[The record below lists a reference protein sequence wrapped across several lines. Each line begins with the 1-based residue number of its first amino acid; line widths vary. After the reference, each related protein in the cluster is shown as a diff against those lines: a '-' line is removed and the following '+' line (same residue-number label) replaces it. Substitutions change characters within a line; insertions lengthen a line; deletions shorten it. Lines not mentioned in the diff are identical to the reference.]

1 MKKIFI
7 AFILISALTNA
18 QNSIEGF
25 ISPNIDSDWLILY
38 KIEGTE
44 QVYVKDT
51 KIKKDSIAVN
61 GNQREVGSF
70 KITLPNNAEP
80 GTYRATYR
88 LEGQGFIDFVYNKED
103 VSFIFNPDYPTQS
116 VAFTQ
121 SEENKLYREYIDAIT
136 KVQQTLDSIQV
147 SALQNPELNL
157 SDAYSKAY
165 TLVKNTQ
172 TTYEE
177 KTKGYYIQPFV
188 KSSLRSNLPTLISSI
203 PDYMGHITGT
213 FFDNIDFSN
222 QVLINSSFITNRIL
236 DYIFYIH
243 YAEDLDEQNQLHR
256 KAIETVLSKINS
268 LPYKRDIIEFL
279 VDQYET
285 SRNIIMIDY
294 LFEEHYNALPKN
306 LQNQKFKSEKMAKF
320 AAEVGRT
327 APNFSWTENGV
338 IYDLASLND
347 AEHYVLVFWSTSCSH
362 CLREIPQLYDF
373 MKNQQQMKVI
383 GFALENDALVWEQYS
398 KNNLQGW
405 HNVLGLNKWENK
417 TARTYQINATPSY
430 FVLDKNKKIIAKPN
444 EFEDVKAYINTL
456 KM

>member
-1 MKKIFI
+1 M
-7 AFILISALTNA
+7 SALVHA
-18 QNSIEGF
+18 QNSVEGF

-38 KIEGTE
+38 RIEGTE

-61 GNQREVGSF
+61 GDQREVGSF
-70 KITLPNNAEP
+70 SITLPKNAEP

-88 LEGQGFIDFVYNKED
+88 LEGEGFIDFVYNKED

-121 SEENKLYREYIDAIT
+121 SEENKLYKEYIEAIT

-147 SALQNPELNL
+147 TALQNPELNL
-157 SDAYSKAY
+157 SEAYAKAY
-165 TLVKNTQ
+165 TVVKNTQ
-172 TTYEE
+172 TIYLE
-177 KTKGYYIQPFV
+177 KTKGYYIHPFV
-188 KSSLRSNLPTLISSI
+188 KSSFRSNPKNLIPSI
-203 PDYMGHITGT
+203 PEYMDHITGT
-213 FFDNIDFSN
+213 FFDKIDFTN
-222 QVLINSSFITNRIL
+222 QTLINSSFITNRVL

-243 YAEDLDEQNQLHR
+243 YSEDLDEQNVLHKR
-256 KAIETVLSKINS
+256 AIDTVMSKINNS
-268 LPYKRDIIEFL
+268 SYKRDIIEFL
-279 VDQYET
+279 IDQFET
-285 SRNIIMIDY
+285 STNLTMIDY
-294 LFEEHYNALPKN
+294 LFEKHYNALPKQ
-306 LQNQKFKSEKMAKF
+306 LQDQKFKSEKMAKF

-327 APNFSWTENGV
+327 APNFSWLENG
-338 IYDLASLND
+338 INYDLSSLND

-373 MKNQQQMKVI
+373 MKDKDQMKVI
-383 GFALENDALVWEQYS
+383 GFALENDAFVWEQYS
-398 KNNLQGW
+398 KNNLQSW
-405 HNVLGLNKWENK
+405 HNVLGLKKWENK

-444 EFEDVKAYINTL
+444 EFEDVKAYIQNL